1 MKRKGTLLCFALPLA
16 LLALSGCTAQRTEPE
31 SPIVQTAEKAGAG
44 DLRNA
49 STHAMQQWLGKH
61 RDVSDQ
67 IETMCKPVRQNA
79 VAQWGN
85 STEGRLCTAA
95 HDLAFF
101 RSAPV
106 TGDGKTFR
114 PGTH

>member
-1 MKRKGTLLCFALPLA
+1 MKRKRTSLCFALPLA
-16 LLALSGCTAQRTEPE
+16 LMAFTGCTAQRTEPT

-44 DLRNA
+44 DLSSA
-49 STHAMQQWLGKH
+49 SAPAIEQWLGKH
-61 RDVSDQ
+61 REVSGQ

-79 VAQWGN
+79 TAQWSD

-101 RSAPV
+101 QSAPV